1 MAPRRLVAPF
11 LALVLGIPVF
21 LATPTPAAAACYWSS
36 PNTVQTSRVVN
47 GSATATWTGTVTY
60 QIGYTCSGQ
69 RSEVLIDTFTQK
81 MKFTGAIH
89 PKVWHADSL
98 AGVLSWFNHFGSG
111 GHSFAWTTGTDF
123 GCFANC
129 TVTRVV
135 TTNVL
140 IPYNSTGG
148 TYGFWTGCD
157 GGGVSN
163 CKIVYQFLKG
173 TVIIWNSAA

>member
-11 LALVLGIPVF
+11 LALVLGVPVF
-21 LATPTPAAAACYWSS
+21 LATPTPAAAACYGQ
-36 PNTVQTSRVVN
+36 PGYRETSRVVN

-98 AGVLSWFNHFGSG
+98 AGVLAGS
-111 GHSFAWTTGTDF
+111 TTS
-123 GCFANC
+123 AAA
-129 TVTRVV
+129 VTRSRGQRA
-135 TTNVL
+135 L
-140 IPYNSTGG
+140 I
-148 TYGFWTGCD
+148 
-157 GGGVSN
+157 
-163 CKIVYQFLKG
+163 
-173 TVIIWNSAA
+173 SAASRTAL